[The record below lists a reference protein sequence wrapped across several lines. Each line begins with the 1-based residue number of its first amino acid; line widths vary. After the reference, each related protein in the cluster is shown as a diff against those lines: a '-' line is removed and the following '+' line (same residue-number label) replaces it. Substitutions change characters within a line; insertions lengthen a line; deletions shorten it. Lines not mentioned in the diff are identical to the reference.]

1 MTDRTEYDD
10 NFEQLLARADRTKL
24 WTEKLT
30 SHVETVLQPN
40 PSKKIFFLMTI
51 KINAL
56 LILDERLEDFIL
68 TKLDQKSLNKA
79 NIYEQL
85 GHCMCEA
92 GNDFGP
98 STQYGIKIK
107 QNQHFLLYVLYSGST
122 LIKCGHSHQKLGQVH
137 KEFVQ
142 SAANGFMQP
151 LKSFLDGEM
160 KSLTVK

>member
-24 WTEKLT
+24 WTERLT

-40 PSKKIFFLMTI
+40 PSKKIFFLIIRTHYSF
-51 KINAL
+51 L
-56 LILDERLEDFIL
+56 LDERLEDFIL
-68 TKLDQKSLNKA
+68 TKLDQKALNKS

-98 STQYGIKIK
+98 STQYGNNKK
-107 QNQHFLLYVLYSGST
+107 KFFFL
-122 LIKCGHSHQKLGQVH
+122 
-137 KEFVQ
+137 
-142 SAANGFMQP
+142 
-151 LKSFLDGEM
+151 FLN
-160 KSLTVK
+160 S